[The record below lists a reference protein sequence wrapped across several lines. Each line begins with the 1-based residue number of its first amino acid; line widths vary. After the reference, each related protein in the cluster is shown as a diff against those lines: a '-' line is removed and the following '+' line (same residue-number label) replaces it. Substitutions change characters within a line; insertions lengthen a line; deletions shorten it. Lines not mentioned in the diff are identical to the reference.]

1 MRAFARAQGRLAKTD
16 PIDAVVLRQFGE
28 VFTPAPLAA
37 PKVERERQV
46 ALVQRREQ
54 GVDLLAMEDQRL
66 AQNRDAAVLKPG
78 SVCARR

>member
-28 VFTPAPLAA
+28 VFTPAP
-37 PKVERERQV
+37 KVERQRQV